1 MSVREANHF
10 LGESN
15 SSGLTEFPLNKDKG
29 TTANSTALQ
38 EV

>member
-15 SSGLTEFPLNKDKG
+15 SLGLTEFPLNKDKG

-38 EV
+38 EA